1 MHCLYFFSAAKFL
14 QALVLQFELKN
25 KVVKGQNRTL
35 YSTSFL
41 QIMLEWIFKLCL
53 WLKIGLLFIEESL
66 NLEMFDVHKLLK
78 IEDTLEKNLLANTL
92 QSTKGEWITKINKTE
107 SDLDFFLK
115 SLIWLFESSRHY

>member
-66 NLEMFDVHKLLK
+66 NLEMFDVHKRLK
-78 IEDTLEKNLLANTL
+78 IEDTLEKNCWQIPFNR
-92 QSTKGEWITKINKTE
+92 QKENE
-107 SDLDFFLK
+107 
-115 SLIWLFESSRHY
+115 